1 MQSLILTT
9 GGYTR
14 VYAVSSLRIFENYG
28 EGIALAYQAGVNLV
42 DVCEW
47 YGSSYW
53 NGLARE
59 CSISRC

>member
-42 DVCEW
+42 DMEMVRFILLEW
-47 YGSSYW
+47 FGQ
-53 NGLARE
+53 RM
-59 CSISRC
+59 